1 MEATTGIQN
10 SIAIQNYFAV
20 FNELP
25 LCEVGA
31 LAFIHGDLYVSVRND
46 DLGNHYHSQYPP
58 TKWIKISSLDS
69 PEYCDY
75 CGSGWTESNFHPGT
89 CGNCGAGALFA
100 QRTNDVN

>member
-46 DLGNHYHSQYPP
+46 SQYPL
-58 TKWIKISSLDS
+58 TKWVKVGIEDAESS